1 VGEPIALIDS
11 ARRGLWSFRHDYSL
25 LFFALILSRSDD
37 ADTLGHDLPEVSEDL
52 CRYVE
57 FIMLAR
63 NHLYILFKS
72 A

>member
-1 VGEPIALIDS
+1 MLGQNLLI
-11 ARRGLWSFRHDYSL
+11 
-25 LFFALILSRSDD
+25 
-37 ADTLGHDLPEVSEDL
+37 VSEDL